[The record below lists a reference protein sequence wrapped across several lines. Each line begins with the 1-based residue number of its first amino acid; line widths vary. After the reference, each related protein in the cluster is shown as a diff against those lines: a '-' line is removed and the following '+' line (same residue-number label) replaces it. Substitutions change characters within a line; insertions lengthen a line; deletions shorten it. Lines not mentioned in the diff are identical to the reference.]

1 VLLLAI
7 GIGATTA
14 TYSVVDA
21 AIFRPLPY
29 PASDRLVAVANI
41 DLPYDFG
48 GRTYKPRAYPKDL
61 EQLGVFSAVATYAVG
76 AMNFGNADAVQ
87 RVSVAYVTGDFFRT
101 FDRAPLLGRSF
112 IEEENEYGGD
122 FHVAILSHR
131 LWVQEFGGEQ
141 TALGGRFSLNG
152 RQFRAV
158 GVMPAD
164 FAYPSDPDL
173 WLPFPLPMS
182 NPEVFEPFGFFVPMA
197 TVARLR
203 PAVSV
208 STANSAVAR
217 LEREYPTWAMVT
229 DSAARVLV
237 TPLQSSLVATRT
249 RSAILAL
256 SIASAFVLLIALANL
271 AALLSARSA
280 HRRND
285 LDVRILLGASRRQL
299 LRQPI
304 AEALLV
310 SLAGAMGGVVIA
322 AVSLEPLAA
331 LLPSRLRAVAPPA
344 LDVRLLSFASLASV
358 GVAVTIVVSF
368 GVIVSR
374 EARRPRSITGGRV
387 TSRSRARMQEM
398 LVVGEVALALFLVVG
413 AGLTVETLRRLVGI
427 DTGLHQ
433 TDAVVARMALP
444 RVSYPTPEVT
454 AQVFENSLRR
464 IVSDP
469 NVRAAGAIDVLPLA
483 AGLAFGTTVTTPQNP
498 VDSIFPLT
506 YSVTPGYFAAA
517 GISVLRGRDFLWGD
531 RPGEGV
537 VINMTAARQ
546 LWPEADGVGRQI
558 VIGNRSRTVLGIVG
572 NVRTRQLADTAVAQV
587 YVPLSENGGNTA
599 TLIVSAA
606 MPLESVATLIRGA
619 VHAAD
624 PALPVYDVQRID
636 DILAAA
642 VVVPRTASVLL
653 VVFSAI
659 ALVLAGVGAYG
670 LSAYNVDARRREF
683 AVRLAVGAA
692 PVELF
697 MRIVRRTALL
707 ATIGVAIGFG
717 IAALA
722 VRFVGSRFFDV
733 QGAGMN
739 VFGIAAA
746 VLAAAVVAGALVP
759 GVQAMRT
766 DPIEGL
772 RAE

>member
-1 VLLLAI
+1 
-7 GIGATTA
+7 
-14 TYSVVDA
+14 
-21 AIFRPLPY
+21 
-29 PASDRLVAVANI
+29 
-41 DLPYDFG
+41 
-48 GRTYKPRAYPKDL
+48 
-61 EQLGVFSAVATYAVG
+61 
-76 AMNFGNADAVQ
+76 
-87 RVSVAYVTGDFFRT
+87 
-101 FDRAPLLGRSF
+101 
-112 IEEENEYGGD
+112 
-122 FHVAILSHR
+122 
-131 LWVQEFGGEQ
+131 
-141 TALGGRFSLNG
+141 
-152 RQFRAV
+152 
-158 GVMPAD
+158 
-164 FAYPSDPDL
+164 
-173 WLPFPLPMS
+173 
-182 NPEVFEPFGFFVPMA
+182 
-197 TVARLR
+197 
-203 PAVSV
+203 
-208 STANSAVAR
+208 
-217 LEREYPTWAMVT
+217 
-229 DSAARVLV
+229 
-237 TPLQSSLVATRT
+237 
-249 RSAILAL
+249 
-256 SIASAFVLLIALANL
+256 
-271 AALLSARSA
+271 
-280 HRRND
+280 
-285 LDVRILLGASRRQL
+285 
-299 LRQPI
+299 
-304 AEALLV
+304 
-310 SLAGAMGGVVIA
+310 
-322 AVSLEPLAA
+322 
-331 LLPSRLRAVAPPA
+331 
-344 LDVRLLSFASLASV
+344 
-358 GVAVTIVVSF
+358 
-368 GVIVSR
+368 
-374 EARRPRSITGGRV
+374 
-387 TSRSRARMQEM
+387 
-398 LVVGEVALALFLVVG
+398 
-413 AGLTVETLRRLVGI
+413 
-427 DTGLHQ
+427 
-433 TDAVVARMALP
+433 MALP

>member
-1 VLLLAI
+1 
-7 GIGATTA
+7 
-14 TYSVVDA
+14 
-21 AIFRPLPY
+21 
-29 PASDRLVAVANI
+29 
-41 DLPYDFG
+41 
-48 GRTYKPRAYPKDL
+48 
-61 EQLGVFSAVATYAVG
+61 
-76 AMNFGNADAVQ
+76 
-87 RVSVAYVTGDFFRT
+87 
-101 FDRAPLLGRSF
+101 
-112 IEEENEYGGD
+112 
-122 FHVAILSHR
+122 
-131 LWVQEFGGEQ
+131 
-141 TALGGRFSLNG
+141 
-152 RQFRAV
+152 
-158 GVMPAD
+158 MPAD